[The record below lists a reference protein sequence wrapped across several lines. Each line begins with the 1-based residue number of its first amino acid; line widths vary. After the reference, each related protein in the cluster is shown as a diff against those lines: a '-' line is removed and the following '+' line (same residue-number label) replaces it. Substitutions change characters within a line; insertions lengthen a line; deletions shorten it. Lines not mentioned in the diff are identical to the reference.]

1 MGDLKEGLCV
11 GEQTTTLGLLKLLT
25 PETKAGSL
33 LLPDID

>member
-11 GEQTTTLGLLKLLT
+11 GEQTTLGLLKLLN